1 MTALYS
7 RRARVAAADEPYGI
21 EQRPARMRRYKR
33 RTDVRNSKEI
43 AMGSLLHTIRAKL
56 IASIVLL
63 AVAAVII
70 GGVGIYNLSQTND
83 RMSFIVNVAA
93 KRSDLTRG
101 AEAEALKLYRY
112 QKNHI
117 LEDSDDKM
125 STWESAIQLSDAT
138 FNKILDDWE
147 KVASEE
153 GKKELASVR
162 TNYADFMR
170 INARVLQLS
179 RQHKTVEA
187 RTASSTEARDSYNK
201 LEEHLNKAE
210 SLAEEFMLSQF
221 NESASAYSRTKWIML
236 AVTLIGLGLSFSFGF
251 FMVQQTTRRI
261 AKVSEYIKDVAEGEG
276 DLTKR
281 IHVEHNDELGD
292 LSNHFNT
299 FMEKLHDII
308 SQVAAST
315 EHIASAN
322 EEISSS
328 ATQVAQ
334 SAETQ
339 KDQTSQVATAMQEM
353 SSTVTQVSDNSRQA
367 SENAKE
373 AGDLARTGGI
383 VVSDTVKVI
392 QGVADATRDTST
404 KIEELG
410 RSSDQIGQII
420 GVIDD
425 IADQTNLLAL
435 NAAIEAARAGEQGRG
450 FAVVA
455 DEVRKLAERT
465 TQATKEI
472 AQMIKTIQEE
482 TKKAVDAMKSG
493 TDKVDAGV
501 ESAREAGSALE
512 KIIHSA
518 DGVQDMVTHIATAAT
533 EQASAT
539 EQVNSNMEEIAKMVH
554 QSSIGAQESAR
565 ACQDLSNL
573 ALDLQQLVGRFK
585 LADRREQQR
594 TTKSVRRKPASANS
608 YVPHEKLSEPVG
620 MVQ

>member
-1 MTALYS
+1 
-7 RRARVAAADEPYGI
+7 
-21 EQRPARMRRYKR
+21 
-33 RTDVRNSKEI
+33 
-43 AMGSLLHTIRAKL
+43 MGNLLHTIRAKL
-56 IASIVLL
+56 IASILLLSLTAVLIGVVGLYKLTDLNQRINLVANIAAQRVIHVDHASEGLLSIVLFQRSMILENDEAKIKQWQTEIQKADTKVRSELDGWDKIASEKGRKELEEVRQHYDDLIKANNRVMEL
-63 AVAAVII
+63 ALLNKDSQAQELSTGEAWKAFEGANEHLDKSQQIAQDFMVEEAEIAAAANVNTRWTMIGIVLFGI
-70 GGVGIYNLSQTND
+70 GG
-83 RMSFIVNVAA
+83 A
-93 KRSDLTRG
+93 
-101 AEAEALKLYRY
+101 
-112 QKNHI
+112 
-117 LEDSDDKM
+117 
-125 STWESAIQLSDAT
+125 
-138 FNKILDDWE
+138 
-147 KVASEE
+147 
-153 GKKELASVR
+153 
-162 TNYADFMR
+162 
-170 INARVLQLS
+170 
-179 RQHKTVEA
+179 
-187 RTASSTEARDSYNK
+187 
-201 LEEHLNKAE
+201 
-210 SLAEEFMLSQF
+210 
-221 NESASAYSRTKWIML
+221 
-236 AVTLIGLGLSFSFGF
+236 FGF
-251 FMVQQTTRRI
+251 GWFMVNQTTRRI
-261 AKVSEYIKDVAEGEG
+261 NKVSDYIKDVAEGDG

-281 IHVEHNDELGD
+281 IHVEHNDELGI

-315 EHIASAN
+315 EHIASAS

-353 SSTVTQVSDNSRQA
+353 SSTVNQVSDNSRQA

-373 AGDLARTGGI
+373 AGDLARTGGT

-392 QGVADATRDTST
+392 QGVADATRDTSA
-404 KIEELG
+404 KIVELG

-482 TKKAVDAMKSG
+482 TKKAVAAMQAG

-501 ESAREAGSALE
+501 ESAREAGAALE

-539 EQVNSNMEEIAKMVH
+539 EQVNSNMEQIAKMVH

-585 LADRREQQR
+585 LADRRTEQQH
-594 TTKSVRRKPASANS
+594 TSKTARRKSTTAANQ
-608 YVPHEKLSEPVG
+608 YLPRQVSEPVG

>member
-1 MTALYS
+1 MT
-7 RRARVAAADEPYGI
+7 
-21 EQRPARMRRYKR
+21 
-33 RTDVRNSKEI
+33 
-43 AMGSLLHTIRAKL
+43 MGNLLHTIRAKL
-56 IASIVLL
+56 IAGLVFMFIAAIVIG
-63 AVAAVII
+63 AVGLSKISDFSDRLNFVSTKATKRMVYVENSLEAA
-70 GGVGIYNLSQTND
+70 L
-83 RMSFIVNVAA
+83 R
-93 KRSDLTRG
+93 
-101 AEAEALKLYRY
+101 LYRQ

-117 LEDSDDKM
+117 LA
-125 STWESAIQLSDAT
+125 STPDTMKEREA
-138 FNKILDDWE
+138 KIAEADTYFKQNMAEWD

-153 GKKELASVR
+153 GKRVLAEAQSSY
-162 TNYADFMR
+162 NDFMR
-170 INARVLQLS
+170 INDRIIELDHAGKRAEAITLTDNDARATFE
-179 RQHKTVEA
+179 R
-187 RTASSTEARDSYNK
+187 
-201 LEEHLNKAE
+201 LEDTLTRG
-210 SLAEEFMLSQF
+210 SD
-221 NESASAYSRTKWIML
+221 L
-236 AVTLIGLGLSFSFGF
+236 AVKAIDAEAVQAEAIYGRTRWLMIGLIILGAGSSLCFAWT
-251 FMVQQTTRRI
+251 MTQQTTRRI
-261 AKVSEYIKDVAEGEG
+261 SKVSEYIKDVAEGEG

-281 IHVEHNDELGD
+281 IHVEHNDELGE
-292 LSNHFNT
+292 LSNHFNS

-315 EHIASAN
+315 EHIASAS

-367 SENAKE
+367 SDNAKE
-373 AGDLARTGGI
+373 AGDLARTGGS
-383 VVSDTVKVI
+383 VVSQTVEVI
-392 QGVADATRDTST
+392 KSVADATRDTSS

-482 TKKAVDAMKSG
+482 TKKAVQAMKSG

-501 ESAREAGSALE
+501 ESAREAGAALE

-533 EQASAT
+533 QQASAT
-539 EQVNSNMEEIAKMVH
+539 EQVNSNMEQIAKMVH

-594 TTKSVRRKPASANS
+594 AAKTTRRKTPPVNQFASRE
-608 YVPHEKLSEPVG
+608 PLGEPVG

>member
-1 MTALYS
+1 
-7 RRARVAAADEPYGI
+7 
-21 EQRPARMRRYKR
+21 
-33 RTDVRNSKEI
+33 
-43 AMGSLLHTIRAKL
+43 MGSLLHTIRAKL

-63 AVAAVII
+63 SITAVII
-70 GGVGIYNLSQTND
+70 GGVGIYNLSQTNE
-83 RMSFIVNVAA
+83 RLSFLVNVAA
-93 KRSDLTRG
+93 KRADLTNTS
-101 AEAEALKLYRY
+101 EQEILKIYRY

-117 LEDSDDKM
+117 LEDSADKM
-125 STWESAIQLSDAT
+125 ASWENEISKSDAT
-138 FNKILDDWE
+138 LHKLLDEWE

-153 GKKELASVR
+153 GKKELSTVR

-170 INARVLQLS
+170 ANAKVIQLS
-179 RQHKTVEA
+179 REHKT
-187 RTASSTEARDSYNK
+187 TEARSISSGEAREAFNQVD
-201 LEEHLNKAE
+201 EHLNKAQ
-210 SLAEEFMLSQF
+210 SLAETFMADQSK
-221 NESASAYSRTKWIML
+221 ESEALYSRTKWMMF
-236 AVTLIGLGLSFSFGF
+236 AVSFIGLGLSFSFGA

-261 AKVSEYIKDVAEGEG
+261 AKVSEYLKDVAEGEG

-315 EHIASAN
+315 EHIASAS

-373 AGDLARTGGI
+373 AGDLARSGGV

-392 QGVADATRDTST
+392 QGVADATRDTSA

-482 TKKAVDAMKSG
+482 TKKAVSAMTAG

-501 ESAREAGSALE
+501 ESAREAGAALE

-539 EQVNSNMEEIAKMVH
+539 EQVNSNMEQIAKMVH
-554 QSSIGAQESAR
+554 QSSIGAQESPR

-594 TTKSVRRKPASANS
+594 TTKTARRKSSPSTKFT
-608 YVPHEKLSEPVG
+608 PHDSLAEPVG

>member
-1 MTALYS
+1 
-7 RRARVAAADEPYGI
+7 
-21 EQRPARMRRYKR
+21 
-33 RTDVRNSKEI
+33 
-43 AMGSLLHTIRAKL
+43 MGNLLHTIRAKL
-56 IASIVLL
+56 IASVTLL
-63 AVAAVII
+63 AATAVII
-70 GGVGIYNLSQTND
+70 GGAGLYNISETNSRMQFAVG
-83 RMSFIVNVAA
+83 VAA
-93 KRSDLTRG
+93 KRSELTQN
-101 AEAEALKLYRY
+101 AEQQLLKIFRF

-117 LEDSDDKM
+117 LEENAEGM
-125 STWESAIQLSDAT
+125 RTWEVALDKSASEFKQIT
-138 FNKILDDWE
+138 DDWE
-147 KVASEE
+147 KIASEE
-153 GKKELASVR
+153 GKKEHAA
-162 TNYADFMR
+162 TMQGFADFMKV
-170 INARVLQLS
+170 NARVLQLS
-179 RQHKTVEA
+179 REHKNAEA
-187 RTASSTEARDSYNK
+187 RALSNTEARDAFNAT
-201 LEEHLNKAE
+201 EEHLNKAQTIADNFMAQQRAE
-210 SLAEEFMLSQF
+210 S
-221 NESASAYSRTKWIML
+221 ESIYNRTKWMM
-236 AVTLIGLGLSFSFGF
+236 ALICLLGVGCSLGF
-251 FMVQQTTRRI
+251 ALYMVNQVTRRI
-261 AKVSEYIKDVAEGEG
+261 HKVSEYIKDVAEGEG

-315 EHIASAN
+315 DHSASAS

-353 SSTVTQVSDNSRQA
+353 SSTVMQVSDNSHRA
-367 SENAKE
+367 SDNAKE
-373 AGDLARTGGI
+373 AGDLARKGGS
-383 VVSDTVKVI
+383 VVSDTVEVI
-392 QGVADATRDTST
+392 KGVADATRDTAT

-465 TQATKEI
+465 THATKEI

-482 TKKAVDAMKSG
+482 TKKAVEAMKSG

-501 ESAREAGSALE
+501 DSARKAGEALE
-512 KIIHSA
+512 SIIKSA

-533 EQASAT
+533 QQASAT
-539 EQVNSNMEEIAKMVH
+539 EQVNGNMEQIAKMV
-554 QSSIGAQESAR
+554 QQASIGAQESAR
-565 ACQDLSNL
+565 ACQDLSDL
-573 ALDLQQLVGRFK
+573 ALDLQQLVNRFK
-585 LADRREQQR
+585 LADKRQEQRSSAGYQ
-594 TTKSVRRKPASANS
+594 SRRKPTAAQHYAPPQPS
-608 YVPHEKLSEPVG
+608 HTEPVG
-620 MVQ
+620 MIQ

>member
-1 MTALYS
+1 
-7 RRARVAAADEPYGI
+7 
-21 EQRPARMRRYKR
+21 
-33 RTDVRNSKEI
+33 
-43 AMGSLLHTIRAKL
+43 MGSLLHTIRAKL
-56 IASIVLL
+56 VAGLAFMFIAAL
-63 AVAAVII
+63 II
-70 GGVGIYNLSQTND
+70 GAVGLTKISNFSDKLNFVATKASK
-83 RMSFIVNVAA
+83 RMLYVDNAA
-93 KRSDLTRG
+93 Q
-101 AEAEALKLYRY
+101 AALRLYRQ

-117 LEDSDDKM
+117 LATTPEKMKEREDKIA
-125 STWESAIQLSDAT
+125 EADAD
-138 FNKILDDWE
+138 FKKNVEEWD

-153 GKKELASVR
+153 GKRILAESQSFY
-162 TNYADFMR
+162 TEFMR
-170 INARVLQLS
+170 INDRVVALDHAGKRAEAIAL
-179 RQHKTVEA
+179 TENEA
-187 RTASSTEARDSYNK
+187 RATFQHLEDGLTRGSELAKRAIEEEAAQ
-201 LEEHLNKAE
+201 AE
-210 SLAEEFMLSQF
+210 A
-221 NESASAYSRTKWIML
+221 AYGRTRWLML
-236 AVTLIGLGLSFSFGF
+236 AVVVLGLGSSFLFAWV
-251 FMVQQTTRRI
+251 MVQQTTRRI
-261 AKVSEYIKDVAEGEG
+261 HKVSEYIKDVAEGEG

-281 IHVEHNDELGD
+281 IQVEHNDELGE

-308 SQVAAST
+308 AQVAAST
-315 EHIASAN
+315 EHIASAS

-339 KDQTSQVATAMQEM
+339 KEQTSQVATAMQEM

-367 SENAKE
+367 SDNAKE
-373 AGDLARTGGI
+373 AGDLARTGGN
-383 VVSDTVKVI
+383 VVADTVKVI

-482 TKKAVDAMKSG
+482 TRKAVEAMKAG

-539 EQVNSNMEEIAKMVH
+539 EQVNSNMEQIAKMVH

-585 LADRREQQR
+585 LADRREQRR
-594 TTKSVRRKPASANS
+594 TTKTARRKSTPSSS
-608 YVPHEKLSEPVG
+608 YVPHEEIGEAVG

>member
-1 MTALYS
+1 MT
-7 RRARVAAADEPYGI
+7 
-21 EQRPARMRRYKR
+21 
-33 RTDVRNSKEI
+33 
-43 AMGSLLHTIRAKL
+43 MGNLLHSIRAKL
-56 IASIVLL
+56 ITGLVVMFL
-63 AVAAVII
+63 AAVVI
-70 GGVGIYNLSQTND
+70 GAVGLTKISEFSEKLNFVATKASK
-83 RMSFIVNVAA
+83 RIVYVGNAHNAA
-93 KRSDLTRG
+93 LR
-101 AEAEALKLYRY
+101 LYRQ

-117 LEDSDDKM
+117 LANTPDTMKEREEKI
-125 STWESAIQLSDAT
+125 AAADAD
-138 FNKILDDWE
+138 FKKNMEEWDN
-147 KVASEE
+147 VASEG
-153 GKKELASVR
+153 GKKHHADAKSS
-162 TNYADFMR
+162 YADFMR
-170 INARVLQLS
+170 VTDRIIAADHAGKRAEAFELS
-179 RQHKTVEA
+179 DQEAKEAFQHLEDALTGASELGQKSIADEA
-187 RTASSTEARDSYNK
+187 TDAEAAYGRTRW
-201 LEEHLNKAE
+201 L
-210 SLAEEFMLSQF
+210 
-221 NESASAYSRTKWIML
+221 ML
-236 AVTLIGLGLSFSFGF
+236 ALIVLGAGSSFCFAW
-251 FMVQQTTRRI
+251 MMTQQTTRRI
-261 AKVSEYIKDVAEGEG
+261 AKVSDYLKDVAEGEG

-315 EHIASAN
+315 EHIASAS

-367 SENAKE
+367 SDNAKE
-373 AGDLARTGGI
+373 AGDLARSGGT
-383 VVSDTVKVI
+383 VVSQTVEVI
-392 QGVADATRDTST
+392 KGVADATRDTST

-482 TKKAVDAMKSG
+482 TKKAVSAMKAG

-501 ESAREAGSALE
+501 ESAREAGAALE

-533 EQASAT
+533 QQASAT
-539 EQVNSNMEEIAKMVH
+539 EQVNSNMEQIAKMVQ

-585 LADRREQQR
+585 LSDRREQQR
-594 TTKSVRRKPASANS
+594 TTKSAHRKTTPPSTCT
-608 YVPHEKLSEPVG
+608 PHETYREPVG

>member
-1 MTALYS
+1 
-7 RRARVAAADEPYGI
+7 
-21 EQRPARMRRYKR
+21 
-33 RTDVRNSKEI
+33 
-43 AMGSLLHTIRAKL
+43 MGSLLHTIRAKL

-63 AVAAVII
+63 SVTAVII
-70 GGVGIYNLSQTND
+70 GGVGIYNLSQTNE
-83 RMSFIVNVAA
+83 RMSFLVNVAS
-93 KRSDLTRG
+93 KRIVNTSS
-101 AEAEALKLYRY
+101 AEAEALKIYRY
-112 QKNHI
+112 QKNYI
-117 LEDSDDKM
+117 LEDTTDKM
-125 STWESAIQLSDAT
+125 AVWENEISKTDGT
-138 FNKILDDWE
+138 FQKLLDEWE
-147 KVASEE
+147 KIASEE
-153 GKKELASVR
+153 GKEELAAVR

-170 INARVLQLS
+170 ANAKVIQLS
-179 RQHKTVEA
+179 REHKNAEA
-187 RTASSTEARDSYNK
+187 RGVSNGEARETFSQVQ
-201 LEEHLNKAE
+201 EHLNKAQSVAEAFMADQSKE
-210 SLAEEFMLSQF
+210 SDAL
-221 NESASAYSRTKWIML
+221 YTRTKWMML
-236 AVTLIGLGLSFSFGF
+236 AVSFIGLGLSFSFGF

-261 AKVSEYIKDVAEGEG
+261 HKVSEYIKDVAEGEG

-281 IHVEHNDELGD
+281 IHVEHVDELGE

-315 EHIASAN
+315 EHIASAS

-373 AGDLARTGGI
+373 AGDLARTGG
-383 VVSDTVKVI
+383 VVVADTVKVI
-392 QGVADATRDTST
+392 QGVSDATRDTSA

-482 TKKAVDAMKSG
+482 TKKAVSAMKSG

-501 ESAREAGSALE
+501 ESAREAGAALE

-533 EQASAT
+533 QQASAT
-539 EQVNSNMEEIAKMVH
+539 EQVNSNMEQIAKMVH

-594 TTKSVRRKPASANS
+594 TTKTARRKSPPPSK
-608 YVPHEKLSEPVG
+608 YIPHEQLNEPVG

>member
-1 MTALYS
+1 
-7 RRARVAAADEPYGI
+7 
-21 EQRPARMRRYKR
+21 
-33 RTDVRNSKEI
+33 
-43 AMGSLLHTIRAKL
+43 MGSLLHTIRAKL

-63 AVAAVII
+63 SATAVLI
-70 GGVGIYNLSQTND
+70 GGVGIYSLNRSND
-83 RMSFIVNVAA
+83 RLLVLINVAS
-93 KRSDLTRG
+93 KRTQYTDDALQ
-101 AEAEALKLYRY
+101 EALKIYRD

-117 LEDSDDKM
+117 LEDNSEKM
-125 STWESAIQLSDAT
+125 VAWESTISQSDSH
-138 FNKILDDWE
+138 FKSDLDGWD
-147 KVASEE
+147 KVASES
-153 GKKELASVR
+153 GRKELDAVR
-162 TNYADFMR
+162 TAYAEFMR
-170 INARVLQLS
+170 INANIIQLS
-179 RQHKTVEA
+179 RNHKTSEA
-187 RTASSTEARDSYNK
+187 RTLSNTSAQDAFTQIEDHLEVAQSMAASFQEQQAKLNEA
-201 LEEHLNKAE
+201 E
-210 SLAEEFMLSQF
+210 
-221 NESASAYSRTKWIML
+221 YSRTKWIVFGVCIL
-236 AVTLIGLGLSFSFGF
+236 GLGLSFTFGF

-261 AKVSEYIKDVAEGEG
+261 GKVSEYIKDVAEGEG

-281 IHVEHNDELGD
+281 IHVEHNDELGE
-292 LSNHFNT
+292 LSNYFNT

-315 EHIASAN
+315 EHIASAS

-373 AGDLARTGGI
+373 AGDLARTGGV

-392 QGVADATRDTST
+392 QGVADATRDTSA

-482 TKKAVDAMKSG
+482 TKKAVSAMKTG

-501 ESAREAGSALE
+501 ESAREAGAALE

-539 EQVNSNMEEIAKMVH
+539 EQVNSNMEQIAKMVH

-594 TTKSVRRKPASANS
+594 ATKAARRKSPPPSK
-608 YVPHEKLSEPVG
+608 YIPHEQLSEPAG

>member
-1 MTALYS
+1 
-7 RRARVAAADEPYGI
+7 
-21 EQRPARMRRYKR
+21 
-33 RTDVRNSKEI
+33 
-43 AMGSLLHTIRAKL
+43 MGSLLHTIRAKL
-56 IASIVLL
+56 IASIGFLGLTALL
-63 AVAAVII
+63 I
-70 GGVGIYNLSQTND
+70 GVMGVYNLSTMND
-83 RMSFIVNVAA
+83 RMLFLVNIGA
-93 KRSDLTRG
+93 KRADLTNS
-101 AEAEALKLYRY
+101 AEQEALKIYRY

-117 LEDSDDKM
+117 LEDTADQM
-125 STWESAIQLSDAT
+125 RTWEIATEKSAVEFTRLTDQ
-138 FNKILDDWE
+138 WE
-147 KVASEE
+147 KIASEE
-153 GKKELASVR
+153 GKKELAAVLLGYS
-162 TNYADFMR
+162 DFMR
-170 INARVLQLS
+170 ANSKVFELS
-179 RQHKTVEA
+179 RAHKNAEA
-187 RTASSTEARDSYNK
+187 RALSMGEAKEAFDRMD
-201 LEEHLNKAE
+201 EHLNKAQGLAAAYMLEQQKE
-210 SLAEEFMLSQF
+210 S
-221 NESASAYSRTKWIML
+221 ESIYSRTKWIML
-236 AVTLIGLGLSFSFGF
+236 LTSLIGLGISFSFGF

-261 AKVSEYIKDVAEGEG
+261 QQVGSYLKDVADGEG

-281 IHVEHNDELGD
+281 IAVAGDDELD
-292 LSNHFNT
+292 HLSGYFNN

-315 EHIASAN
+315 EHIASAS

-373 AGDLARTGGI
+373 AGDLARSGGT
-383 VVSDTVKVI
+383 VVADTVKVI
-392 QGVADATRDTST
+392 QGVADATRDTSA

-539 EQVNSNMEEIAKMVH
+539 EQVNSNMEQIAKMVH

-585 LADRREQQR
+585 LADRRADQQR
-594 TTKSVRRKPASANS
+594 TTKTSRRKAASS
-608 YVPHEKLSEPVG
+608 SQYVPREVGEPVG

>member
-1 MTALYS
+1 
-7 RRARVAAADEPYGI
+7 
-21 EQRPARMRRYKR
+21 
-33 RTDVRNSKEI
+33 
-43 AMGSLLHTIRAKL
+43 MGSLLHTIRAKL

-63 AVAAVII
+63 SVTAVII
-70 GGVGIYNLSQTND
+70 GGVGIYNLSQTNE
-83 RMSFIVNVAA
+83 RLLIIVNIAA
-93 KRSDLTRG
+93 KRADLTNTS
-101 AEAEALKLYRY
+101 EQQVLKIYRF

-117 LEDSDDKM
+117 LEDSTDKM
-125 STWESAIQLSDAT
+125 ATWENEISKADASLQ
-138 FNKILDDWE
+138 KLLDEWE

-153 GKKELASVR
+153 GKKELSAVR

-170 INARVLQLS
+170 VNAKVIGFS
-179 RQHKTVEA
+179 REHKNVEA
-187 RTASSTEARDSYNK
+187 RSISNGEAREAFNRV
-201 LEEHLNKAE
+201 EEHLNKAT
-210 SLAEEFMLSQF
+210 SLAGTFMADQSK
-221 NESASAYSRTKWIML
+221 ESEILYARTKWMMF
-236 AVTLIGLGLSFSFGF
+236 AVSFIGLGLSFSFGA

-261 AKVSEYIKDVAEGEG
+261 SKVSEYIKDVAEGEG

-315 EHIASAN
+315 EHIASAS

-373 AGDLARTGGI
+373 AGDLARNGGI

-392 QGVADATRDTST
+392 QGVADATRDTSA

-482 TKKAVDAMKSG
+482 TKKAVSAMKSG

-501 ESAREAGSALE
+501 ESAREAGAALE

-539 EQVNSNMEEIAKMVH
+539 EQVNSNMEQIAKMVH

-594 TTKSVRRKPASANS
+594 ATKAARRKSPPPSK
-608 YVPHEKLSEPVG
+608 YVPHEQLAEPVG

>member
-1 MTALYS
+1 
-7 RRARVAAADEPYGI
+7 
-21 EQRPARMRRYKR
+21 
-33 RTDVRNSKEI
+33 
-43 AMGSLLHTIRAKL
+43 MGSLLHTIRAKL

-63 AVAAVII
+63 SVTAVMI
-70 GGVGIYNLSQTND
+70 GGVGLYNLSQTND
-83 RMSFIVNVAA
+83 RMSYMAKVAV
-93 KRSDLTRG
+93 KRLVYTSA
-101 AEAEALKLYRY
+101 AEVEALKIYRY

-117 LEDSDDKM
+117 LEDSGDKM
-125 STWESAIQLSDAT
+125 SSWESAIADSDVRLKKA
-138 FNKILDDWE
+138 LDEWE
-147 KVASEE
+147 SVASEE
-153 GKKELASVR
+153 GKKELAQFRIHYAEFMR
-162 TNYADFMR
+162 TNAK
-170 INARVLQLS
+170 VLQLS
-179 RQHKTVEA
+179 RAHKTAEA
-187 RTASSTEARDSYNK
+187 RATSSTEARELYNQ
-201 LEEHLNKAE
+201 LDEHLTKAQ
-210 SLAEEFMLSQF
+210 SLAEAFMDQQTR
-221 NESASAYSRTKWIML
+221 ESDVLYSRTKWIML
-236 AVTLIGLGLSFSFGF
+236 GISIIGLGLSFSFGF
-251 FMVQQTTRRI
+251 FMVQQTLRRMHQ
-261 AKVSEYIKDVAEGEG
+261 VSEYLKDVAEGEG

-281 IHVEHNDELGD
+281 IKVEGNDELD
-292 LSNHFNT
+292 ALSGHFNN
-299 FMEKLHDII
+299 FMEKLHEVI

-315 EHIASAN
+315 EHIASAS

-367 SENAKE
+367 SDNAKE
-373 AGDLARTGGI
+373 AGDLARSGGT
-383 VVSDTVKVI
+383 VVSQTVEVI
-392 QGVADATRDTST
+392 KSVADATRDTST

-472 AQMIKTIQEE
+472 AQMIKTIQDE
-482 TKKAVDAMKSG
+482 TKKAVSAMQSG

-501 ESAREAGSALE
+501 ESAREAGAALE
-512 KIIHSA
+512 KIIQSA
-518 DGVQDMVTHIATAAT
+518 DSVQDMVTHIATAAT
-533 EQASAT
+533 QQASAT
-539 EQVNSNMEEIAKMVH
+539 EQVNSNMEQIAKMVQ

-594 TTKSVRRKPASANS
+594 TTKSARRKTAPAST
-608 YVPHEKLSEPVG
+608 YTPHETYREPVG